1 MLLVLRSRGTP
12 HSPIRRLLAGRD
24 RSLRRG
30 NPRGL
35 AGPAGRTRNLRRGLS
50 GRHRGLLVVVGMTTA
65 GRPPQRS
72 GAVWRWPSAQ
82 ACLCWS
88 KCAWR
93 ALQAVRGSPGLQ
105 AEAPPLWGAPHKRNR
120 RPSAPP
126 RLSGVPATA
135 IARTP
140 TQPPQAGTQTALRR
154 PSASLRPSTRRLL
167 FDGPPIPDLPGPGPW
182 LLGAGDSQ
190 PRDRR
195 QQDLLLPHLRG
206 ERWGPDLTPALC
218 GGLLAVRR
226 RGHIRH
232 QLRRVLQR
240 RDCFGRC
247 DPLLLF

>member
-105 AEAPPLWGAPHKRNR
+105 AEAPPLWGPPINETGGPAHHPGYRGCRPPRSLEHQPSRLR
-120 RPSAPP
+120 LDLRLRSEGRSRPSCLRPGDSFLTD
-126 RLSGVPATA
+126 RLSRTSRDQDHGYSGRAT
-135 IARTP
+135 
-140 TQPPQAGTQTALRR
+140 
-154 PSASLRPSTRRLL
+154 
-167 FDGPPIPDLPGPGPW
+167 
-182 LLGAGDSQ
+182 
-190 PRDRR
+190 
-195 QQDLLLPHLRG
+195 H
-206 ERWGPDLTPALC
+206 
-218 GGLLAVRR
+218 R
-226 RGHIRH
+226 RGTGANKTYSSRI
-232 QLRRVLQR
+232 
-240 RDCFGRC
+240 
-247 DPLLLF
+247 